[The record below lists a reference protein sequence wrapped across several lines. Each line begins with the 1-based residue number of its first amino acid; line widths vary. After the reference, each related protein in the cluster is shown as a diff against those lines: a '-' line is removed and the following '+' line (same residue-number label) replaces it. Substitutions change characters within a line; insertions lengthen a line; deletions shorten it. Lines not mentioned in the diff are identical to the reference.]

1 MSKKDNRL
9 VYNSN
14 YDSTIMRDIMKCND
28 LCWKYN
34 KIKPTRRKAQKKIL
48 KKIFPKSGNS
58 FCFNAP
64 LWVDFGYKTTIGEG
78 FFANH
83 DLQILDMGGVTFGDR
98 VMIAPG
104 CIFSTVDHA
113 LDVGQRNEGFEIAYP
128 IKVGNNVWF
137 GSKVTV
143 LGGVTI
149 GDNTVIAAGSVV
161 TKDIPSGV
169 IAAGVPCKVLREITD
184 EDRKDLEA
192 ECQKIREGKRI

>member
-1 MSKKDNRL
+1 M
-9 VYNSN
+9 
-14 YDSTIMRDIMKCND
+14 
-28 LCWKYN
+28 
-34 KIKPTRRKAQKKIL
+34 
-48 KKIFPKSGNS
+48 
-58 FCFNAP
+58 
-64 LWVDFGYKTTIGEG
+64 
-78 FFANH
+78 H
-83 DLQILDMGGVTFGDR
+83 
-98 VMIAPG
+98 
-104 CIFSTVDHA
+104 FSTVDHA

-184 EDRKDLEA
+184 EDRKDLET
-192 ECQKIREGKRI
+192 ECELIRKGKKI